1 MRIVKKILIGL
12 VLLVVALLVVSLFL
26 PSAVSVAR
34 STSIAAPPEAVFP
47 FVNDLKKTNE
57 WSPWV
62 ARDPD
67 MRQTFEGPGQ
77 GVGTKAT
84 WQSDHP
90 DVGSGSQEIIES
102 VENQKVRV
110 ALDFGEQGI
119 ATAGFLLEP
128 VDDGTKVTWHFETE
142 LGFNPV
148 MRYMGLMFDTW
159 IGAEYETGLASLKTL
174 VERGDQ

>member
-12 VLLVVALLVVSLFL
+12 VLLVVALLIVSLFL

-34 STSIAAPPEAVFP
+34 STSIAAPPEAIFP

-67 MRQTFEGPGQ
+67 MNQTFVGPDR
-77 GVGTKAT
+77 GVGAKVI

-90 DVGSGSQEIIES
+90 EVGSGSQEIIES
-102 VENQKVRV
+102 VDNREVRV
-110 ALDFGEQGI
+110 ALDFGEQGD

-128 VDDGTKVTWHFETE
+128 VDDGTLVTWEFETE

-148 MRYMGLMFDTW
+148 MRYMGLMFETW
-159 IGAEYETGLASLKTL
+159 IGADYEKGLASLKTL
-174 VERGDQ
+174 VESGAR